1 MKLFI
6 EELEEQK
13 RKLQTLSIYTNEPNA
28 LKIIKQLQEQNKD
41 MLANMIELTNTLNKI
56 INKQS

>member
-1 MKLFI
+1 VKLFI

-13 RKLQTLSIYTNEPNA
+13 RKLQTLSIYAGDSKSKE
-28 LKIIKQLQEQNKD
+28 IIKQLQEQNKD
-41 MLANMIELTNTLNKI
+41 MLANMIELTDTLNKI